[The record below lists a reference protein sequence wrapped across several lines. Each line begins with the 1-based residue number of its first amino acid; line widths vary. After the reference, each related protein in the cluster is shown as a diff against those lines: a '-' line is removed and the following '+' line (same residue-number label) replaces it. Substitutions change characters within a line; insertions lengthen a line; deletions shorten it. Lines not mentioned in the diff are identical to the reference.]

1 MGFANGWY
9 FAVREAQ
16 INSKSVETRG
26 NSIETEI
33 GTEYVVINMYLMT
46 WYVHS
51 SNKLTI
57 FVLSWISDYEDKDSY
72 TSAIGETKKIVE
84 EKNCREE
91 ERDN

>member
-1 MGFANGWY
+1 MLVGLWVVP
-9 FAVREAQ
+9 VREAQ

-33 GTEYVVINMYLMT
+33 GTEYVVVNMYLMT

-57 FVLSWISDYEDKDSY
+57 YVLSGITDYEDKELY
-72 TSAIGETKKIVE
+72 TSVGYRGNP
-84 EKNCREE
+84 KNCTREE
-91 ERDN
+91 L